1 MGEELPCDPP
11 SRQAPP
17 NNRRHPPAL
26 IGLLRDRTVDGDIEK
41 NPGPEDAQTTGND
54 IPPQHREMV
63 TRLASEIE
71 TASNPHYPAKLYKY
85 ATQALTEALQK
96 QRRAS
101 TPPLGHSTHAPCAE
115 PSTTHGTLEVPS
127 PEAPLVQGVHG
138 PGTPRP
144 APLETSELTVKT
156 QKHHSPVGL
165 NMTTAID
172 VVCPRCNMADFVY
185 FRCTTCKYFAIHQP
199 DTPDLVPR
207 RLYNV
212 MSPDPLYPRQESWQ
226 EAIPATTSQTYHTP
240 VPHETGPRPTV
251 EDTPDGWLRDVT
263 SDGDVEPN
271 PGPSPSTPSAKRTRY
286 NQDTPHM
293 YQTPRML
300 RKRTADNT
308 PPGQKR
314 RRTDHVPMANQEHQS
329 STLVYNHH
337 KRKADGE
344 PTHQPLPKRHQ
355 STTHWDKQHPLGN
368 QGNLRMKRPYEDTT
382 DQVMGDSPR
391 RKIRRTQRLRNRPY
405 PRPTSWVH
413 DPTQDGDTEPDP
425 GPTTPVVERT
435 AQTTPPGDMGTGVHN
450 ALPPLLLAAPPPRQ
464 PNDDVHKHSWNTDD
478 GGRALENCPVCL
490 DSPADTH
497 LSCDPRH
504 RLWQDCAND
513 PRLLRCPL
521 CRGTL
526 QPKIPPPPPDDP
538 TYAYFHIQ
546 IYNNRLLT
554 YTDHCATP
562 NPPVHVAY
570 NVWRRL
576 PSTTSQLWEVHL
588 RTDLPY
594 YHIARHRLHAL
605 TGTREGFHMALSIR
619 YWLFLVQPLQHDLPL
634 EYDTTGWVPPDH
646 PSDVRHDRIT
656 SITPDVAYPQHTQW
670 VPDAT

>member
-96 QRRAS
+96 KRHAS
-101 TPPLGHSTHAPCAE
+101 TPPLGHNTPAPCAE

-127 PEAPLVQGVHG
+127 PEAPLVQGVHD

-144 APLETSELTVKT
+144 APLETSELNVKT

-165 NMTTAID
+165 NMTTAIN

-314 RRTDHVPMANQEHQS
+314 RRADHVPMANQEHQS

-355 STTHWDKQHPLGN
+355 STTHWDEQHPPGN
-368 QGNLRMKRPYEDTT
+368 QGNLRMKRTCEDTT

-391 RKIRRTQRLRNRPY
+391 RKIRRTQRLRYRPY

-413 DPTQDGDTEPDP
+413 DPTQDGDTEPNP
-425 GPTTPVVERT
+425 GPTTPAVERI
-435 AQTTPPGDMGTGVHN
+435 AQTTPPGDMGTEVHN

-478 GGRALENCPVCL
+478 GGRALEDCPVCL

-497 LSCDPRH
+497 LSCDPGTGCARTAPTTH
-504 RLWQDCAND
+504 DC
-513 PRLLRCPL
+513 
-521 CRGTL
+521 
-526 QPKIPPPPPDDP
+526 
-538 TYAYFHIQ
+538 
-546 IYNNRLLT
+546 
-554 YTDHCATP
+554 
-562 NPPVHVAY
+562 
-570 NVWRRL
+570 
-576 PSTTSQLWEVHL
+576 
-588 RTDLPY
+588 
-594 YHIARHRLHAL
+594 
-605 TGTREGFHMALSIR
+605 
-619 YWLFLVQPLQHDLPL
+619 
-634 EYDTTGWVPPDH
+634 
-646 PSDVRHDRIT
+646 
-656 SITPDVAYPQHTQW
+656 
-670 VPDAT
+670 

>member
-1 MGEELPCDPP
+1 MAVSTALQCITVPGALQSHSLPRETIGTSSSTLSAFPGSDLLVLLPQYREEPPYPSGHPPPLMGEELPYDPP
-11 SRQAPP
+11 SRQTPP
-17 NNRRHPPAL
+17 NNRRHSPAL
-26 IGLLRDRTVDGDIEK
+26 TKLLRDRTVDGDIEK

-85 ATQALTEALQK
+85 ATQALTEALQRK
-96 QRRAS
+96 RRAS
-101 TPPLGHSTHAPCAE
+101 TPPLGHSTPAPCAE
-115 PSTTHGTLEVPS
+115 SSSTHDTLEVLS
-127 PEAPLVQGVHG
+127 PEASPVHGVHD

-144 APLETSELTVKT
+144 APLETSELTVKM
-156 QKHHSPVGL
+156 QKHHSPLGL

-240 VPHETGPRPTV
+240 VPHKTGPRPTV

-271 PGPSPSTPSAKRTRY
+271 PGPSPSTPPAKRTRY

-314 RRTDHVPMANQEHQS
+314 RRTDHVHMANQGHQS

-344 PTHQPLPKRHQ
+344 PTHQPIPKRHQ
-355 STTHWDKQHPLGN
+355 STTHWDEQHPPGN
-368 QGNLRMKRPYEDTT
+368 QGNLRMKRTYEDTT

-413 DPTQDGDTEPDP
+413 DPTQDGGTEPNP
-425 GPTTPVVERT
+425 GPATPAVERA
-435 AQTTPPGDMGTGVHN
+435 AQTTPPGDMGTEVHN
-450 ALPPLLLAAPPPRQ
+450 ALLPLLLAAPPPRQ
-464 PNDDVHKHSWNTDD
+464 PDDDVHKHAWNTDD
-478 GGRALENCPVCL
+478 GGRALDDCPVCL
-490 DSPADTH
+490 DSPADTR

-504 RLWQDCAND
+504 RLCQDCAND

-526 QPKIPPPPPDDP
+526 QPKIPPP
-538 TYAYFHIQ
+538 
-546 IYNNRLLT
+546 
-554 YTDHCATP
+554 TP
-562 NPPVHVAY
+562 
-570 NVWRRL
+570 
-576 PSTTSQLWEVHL
+576 
-588 RTDLPY
+588 
-594 YHIARHRLHAL
+594 
-605 TGTREGFHMALSIR
+605 G
-619 YWLFLVQPLQHDLPL
+619 
-634 EYDTTGWVPPDH
+634 
-646 PSDVRHDRIT
+646 
-656 SITPDVAYPQHTQW
+656 
-670 VPDAT
+670 

>member
-1 MGEELPCDPP
+1 
-11 SRQAPP
+11 
-17 NNRRHPPAL
+17 
-26 IGLLRDRTVDGDIEK
+26 
-41 NPGPEDAQTTGND
+41 
-54 IPPQHREMV
+54 
-63 TRLASEIE
+63 
-71 TASNPHYPAKLYKY
+71 
-85 ATQALTEALQK
+85 
-96 QRRAS
+96 
-101 TPPLGHSTHAPCAE
+101 
-115 PSTTHGTLEVPS
+115 
-127 PEAPLVQGVHG
+127 
-138 PGTPRP
+138 
-144 APLETSELTVKT
+144 
-156 QKHHSPVGL
+156 
-165 NMTTAID
+165 MTTAID

-185 FRCTTCKYFAIHQP
+185 FRCATCKYFAIHQP

-263 SDGDVEPN
+263 SYGDVEPN

-314 RRTDHVPMANQEHQS
+314 RRADHVRMANQEHQS

-355 STTHWDKQHPLGN
+355 STTHWDEQHPPGN
-368 QGNLRMKRPYEDTT
+368 QGNLRMKRTYEDTT

-413 DPTQDGDTEPDP
+413 DPTQDGDTEPNP
-425 GPTTPVVERT
+425 GPTTPAVERT
-435 AQTTPPGDMGTGVHN
+435 AQTTPPGDMGTEVHN
-450 ALPPLLLAAPPPRQ
+450 ALPPLLLAAPPPCQ
-464 PNDDVHKHSWNTDD
+464 PNDGVHKHAWNTDD
-478 GGRALENCPVCL
+478 GGRALEDCPVCL

-504 RLWQDCAND
+504 RLCQDCAND
-513 PRLLRCPL
+513 PRLQRCPL

-562 NPPVHVAY
+562 NPPVHLAY

-576 PSTTSQLWEVHL
+576 PSTTGQLWEVHL
-588 RTDLPY
+588 RTNLPY
-594 YHIARHRLHAL
+594 YHIARHRLHVL
-605 TGTREGFHMALSIR
+605 TGTREGFQMAVSIR
-619 YWLFLVQPLQHDLPL
+619 YWLFLVQPLQHDLL
-634 EYDTTGWVPPDH
+634 L
-646 PSDVRHDRIT
+646 
-656 SITPDVAYPQHTQW
+656 
-670 VPDAT
+670 

>member
-1 MGEELPCDPP
+1 
-11 SRQAPP
+11 
-17 NNRRHPPAL
+17 
-26 IGLLRDRTVDGDIEK
+26 
-41 NPGPEDAQTTGND
+41 
-54 IPPQHREMV
+54 MV

-96 QRRAS
+96 KRRAS
-101 TPPLGHSTHAPCAE
+101 TPPLGHNVHAPCAE

-127 PEAPLVQGVHG
+127 AEAPLVKEVHG
-138 PGTPRP
+138 PGTPQP
-144 APLETSELTVKT
+144 APLETTELTVKT

-226 EAIPATTSQTYHTP
+226 EAIPDTTSQTYHTP
-240 VPHETGPRPTV
+240 VPHKTGPRPTV

-308 PPGQKR
+308 SPGQKR
-314 RRTDHVPMANQEHQS
+314 RRADHVPMANQEHQS

-355 STTHWDKQHPLGN
+355 STTHWDEQHPLGN

-382 DQVMGDSPR
+382 DQVIGDSPR
-391 RKIRRTQRLRNRPY
+391 RKIRGTQRLRNRPY

-413 DPTQDGDTEPDP
+413 DPTQDGDTEPNP
-425 GPTTPVVERT
+425 GPTTPAVERT
-435 AQTTPPGDMGTGVHN
+435 PDHTAGGLPSMLGQPRGYTPELRPQAQAVPGLRQRPTTAKMPTVPRHPATKDTPP
-450 ALPPLLLAAPPPRQ
+450 
-464 PNDDVHKHSWNTDD
+464 
-478 GGRALENCPVCL
+478 
-490 DSPADTH
+490 
-497 LSCDPRH
+497 
-504 RLWQDCAND
+504 
-513 PRLLRCPL
+513 
-521 CRGTL
+521 
-526 QPKIPPPPPDDP
+526 
-538 TYAYFHIQ
+538 
-546 IYNNRLLT
+546 
-554 YTDHCATP
+554 TP
-562 NPPVHVAY
+562 
-570 NVWRRL
+570 
-576 PSTTSQLWEVHL
+576 
-588 RTDLPY
+588 
-594 YHIARHRLHAL
+594 
-605 TGTREGFHMALSIR
+605 G
-619 YWLFLVQPLQHDLPL
+619 
-634 EYDTTGWVPPDH
+634 
-646 PSDVRHDRIT
+646 
-656 SITPDVAYPQHTQW
+656 
-670 VPDAT
+670 